1 MREVSR
7 GGNAQDPEG
16 DTPVA
21 QSAFAE
27 VVTRDP
33 DAGLRFVIGASEG
46 SEPGLAVLGCE
57 IEQVDTSLVAA

>member
-1 MREVSR
+1 
-7 GGNAQDPEG
+7 
-16 DTPVA
+16 VA